1 MRTFWEK
8 KWVTVVAL
16 VLWLVCLVLAVAAAT
31 LVRYGRSDGW
41 YELDTTSFA
50 DTASCRQYVSDGAW
64 YVAENIRWLDD
75 LRADYLGTYAGEA
88 FSYVVENWG
97 GYVTADT
104 TTENSVPVG
113 NTFTGRTYRGLEYT
127 VQGYVNLPVE
137 PYQGCFMEYWL
148 FETLFPLRH
157 AAIAVLAVASVMA
170 ALCFG
175 AACWGLVVR
184 TRRQGLGR
192 FYTLPVDAMAAVVLV
207 LLLAT
212 SSQVE
217 GQISLLFGTFVG
229 YSGNSSVYETVMSF
243 VANGCD
249 IGRWA
254 FLFGV
259 VVYYSLAQLAAKQL
273 RDHLLVKRLSLFWL
287 TVLGIAGHLALKGWQ
302 WYRREFLGVYYYF
315 DMYIQKG
322 VIAYDLVFVAL
333 LLILLSQERHIR
345 KAAQEII
352 QGNLDYKLDTRR
364 LNVTWQRLGDSLNR
378 IGDGMNQAVENQMRS
393 ERMKTEL
400 ITNVSHDL
408 KTPLTSMIN
417 YVALLKKPDLDE
429 ATRTQYLDVVDRQ
442 SQKLKKLTED
452 VVEASKA
459 ASGVMQVK
467 LEPLDAGE
475 ILEQAVGEHS
485 QRLRQAGIEPV
496 VTVPKKTVSLVA
508 DGTLL
513 GRVLE
518 NLLTNIAKY
527 AQPGTRAYFD
537 LAQGEEGVVF
547 TVKNVSSAPLNISA
561 DELMERFVRG
571 DDSRHSEGSGLGLS
585 IAQSLTK
592 LMGGTLTLVL
602 DGDLFKAEIFFPAEK
617 SMPQPLSA
625 ALPEEK

>member
-1 MRTFWEK
+1 
-8 KWVTVVAL
+8 
-16 VLWLVCLVLAVAAAT
+16 
-31 LVRYGRSDGW
+31 
-41 YELDTTSFA
+41 
-50 DTASCRQYVSDGAW
+50 
-64 YVAENIRWLDD
+64 
-75 LRADYLGTYAGEA
+75 
-88 FSYVVENWG
+88 
-97 GYVTADT
+97 
-104 TTENSVPVG
+104 
-113 NTFTGRTYRGLEYT
+113 
-127 VQGYVNLPVE
+127 
-137 PYQGCFMEYWL
+137 
-148 FETLFPLRH
+148 
-157 AAIAVLAVASVMA
+157 
-170 ALCFG
+170 
-175 AACWGLVVR
+175 
-184 TRRQGLGR
+184 
-192 FYTLPVDAMAAVVLV
+192 
-207 LLLAT
+207 
-212 SSQVE
+212 
-217 GQISLLFGTFVG
+217 
-229 YSGNSSVYETVMSF
+229 
-243 VANGCD
+243 
-249 IGRWA
+249 
-254 FLFGV
+254 
-259 VVYYSLAQLAAKQL
+259 
-273 RDHLLVKRLSLFWL
+273 
-287 TVLGIAGHLALKGWQ
+287 
-302 WYRREFLGVYYYF
+302 
-315 DMYIQKG
+315 MYIKKG
-322 VIAYDLVFVAL
+322 VIAWDLVFVAL

-345 KAAQEII
+345 QAAQEII
-352 QGNLDYKLDTRR
+352 QGNMDYKLDTRR
-364 LNVTWQRLGDSLNR
+364 LNITWQRLGDSLNR
-378 IGDGMNQAVENQMRS
+378 IGDGMEQAVENQMRS

-429 ATRTQYLDVVDRQ
+429 ATRAQYLDVVDRQ

-485 QRLRQAGIEPV
+485 QRLRQAGIDPV

-602 DGDLFKAEIFFPAEK
+602 DGDLFKAEIFFPAENK
-617 SMPQPLSA
+617 TSQSLSA
-625 ALPEEK
+625 ASPEET

>member
-1 MRTFWEK
+1 MRTFLEK

-31 LVRYGRSDGW
+31 LVRYGRNDQW

-50 DTASCRQYVSDGAW
+50 DTNNCRQYVSDGAW
-64 YVAENIRWLDD
+64 YVTENIRWLDD

-113 NTFTGRTYRGLEYT
+113 SAYTGHTYRGLEYT

-137 PYQGCFMEYWL
+137 PYQGCYMEYWL

-157 AAIAVLAVASVMA
+157 AAIAVLAVASVLA

-175 AACWGLVVR
+175 AACWGRVAR

-192 FYTLPVDAMAAVVLV
+192 FYTLPVDAMVAVVLL

-229 YSGNSSVYETVMSF
+229 YSGNSSAYEMVEIF
-243 VANGCD
+243 VANSYD

-254 FLFGV
+254 FLLGV

-273 RDHLLVKRLSLFWL
+273 RDHLLVKRMSLFGL
-287 TVLGIAGHLALKGWQ
+287 TVLGISGHLALKGWQ
-302 WYRREFLGVYYYF
+302 WYRYTYRGDYYFF
-315 DMYIQKG
+315 DMYIKKG
-322 VIAYDLVFVAL
+322 VIAWDLVFAAL

-345 KAAQEII
+345 QAAQEII
-352 QGNLDYKLDTRR
+352 QGNMDYKLDTRR
-364 LNVTWQRLGDSLNR
+364 LNITWQRLGDSLNR
-378 IGDGMNQAVENQMRS
+378 IGDGMEQAVENQMRS

-429 ATRTQYLDVVDRQ
+429 ATRVQYLDVVDRQ

-459 ASGVMQVK
+459 ASGVMQVN

-496 VTVPKKTVSLVA
+496 VTVPKKAVTLVA

-537 LAQGEEGVVF
+537 LTQGEQGVVF

-592 LMGGTLTLVL
+592 LMGGTLTLLL
-602 DGDLFKAEIFFPAEK
+602 DGDLFKAEIFFPAENK
-617 SMPQPLSA
+617 TSQSLSA
-625 ALPEEK
+625 ASPEET